1 MANSKLEDV
10 KNTFGKALA
19 SAILC
24 SLVES
29 SCMWIID
36 LAICLVEVDLQHHF
50 VPFNNPA
57 PEVLNFFFNSSSI
70 IRG

>member
-29 SCMWIID
+29 SCM
-36 LAICLVEVDLQHHF
+36 
-50 VPFNNPA
+50 
-57 PEVLNFFFNSSSI
+57 
-70 IRG
+70 

>member
-10 KNTFGKALA
+10 KNTFVKALA

-29 SCMWIID
+29 SCM
-36 LAICLVEVDLQHHF
+36 
-50 VPFNNPA
+50 
-57 PEVLNFFFNSSSI
+57 
-70 IRG
+70 